1 LSAVTT
7 TVLFWISQLVFWLD
21 FAIEAP
27 VFFIESD
34 NYIYWNIVSDNE
46 LERPIYVLE
55 SPEWVYKANI
65 TRERFEEDMENK
77 TRQKISDQYD
87 VFILNEDKSSWY
99 GIRYEEIQEDDYIIG
114 DPFTWMNIS
123 SSPYWIWDLKHFWY
137 FGKFPEYI
145 NAIWIKKDNVH
156 KFMYHDKN
164 SIIHFIG
171 SSTPGKRKVFVIKK
185 GEIHKILFWE
195 EEFST
200 KTYKLDTS
208 KYFSKSSWCYTWN
221 CFWKDHI
228 MIRWDITTWA
238 AIHQQSFLSL
248 DEYLYS
254 MWENN
259 TYGFLDSLFRYERW
273 EDWYQRL
280 IWSYRISSQYDLC
293 GDVCIREGNTEEE
306 NLSIVLDSSK
316 FIQIDDWRVF
326 ISMQWMKTAIY
337 SKSMI
342 DEVLNDIQEEDRYIP
357 TKRDLDLLQKLS
369 NILHNL
375 SLLIKRFIW

>member
-1 LSAVTT
+1 
-7 TVLFWISQLVFWLD
+7 
-21 FAIEAP
+21 
-27 VFFIESD
+27 
-34 NYIYWNIVSDNE
+34 
-46 LERPIYVLE
+46 
-55 SPEWVYKANI
+55 
-65 TRERFEEDMENK
+65 
-77 TRQKISDQYD
+77 
-87 VFILNEDKSSWY
+87 
-99 GIRYEEIQEDDYIIG
+99 
-114 DPFTWMNIS
+114 
-123 SSPYWIWDLKHFWY
+123 
-137 FGKFPEYI
+137 
-145 NAIWIKKDNVH
+145 
-156 KFMYHDKN
+156 
-164 SIIHFIG
+164 
-171 SSTPGKRKVFVIKK
+171 
-185 GEIHKILFWE
+185 
-195 EEFST
+195 
-200 KTYKLDTS
+200 
-208 KYFSKSSWCYTWN
+208 
-221 CFWKDHI
+221 
-228 MIRWDITTWA
+228 
-238 AIHQQSFLSL
+238 
-248 DEYLYS
+248 